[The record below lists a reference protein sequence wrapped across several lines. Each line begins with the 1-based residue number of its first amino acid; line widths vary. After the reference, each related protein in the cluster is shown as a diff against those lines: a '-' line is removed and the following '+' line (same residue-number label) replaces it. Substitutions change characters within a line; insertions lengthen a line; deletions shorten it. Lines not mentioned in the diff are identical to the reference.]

1 MKMMKAVTLI
11 VSLVHFADAFKESHR
26 LLLLTRGG
34 GGSRSNRNSN
44 LGKSRTNI
52 IPGLPL
58 SSSSSSSI
66 RFEEEEESSRQPK
79 DLQQNPLFVSG
90 GATNSNYDVQ
100 NNNIIN
106 DSNSANGNG
115 EKTRT
120 TNLSQIESLRNL
132 GKSLN
137 PFGNNNNNKQS
148 ASTTVEQQQK
158 KAIYIQSVAAG
169 LAVSLAMVPEAISFA
184 YVAGVSPLVGL
195 WTTVILGFFAASFG
209 GRAGICSS
217 ASGACSVVV
226 AALCAQHGPSYLSA
240 CAILAGILQIVF
252 GGYFGMGKF
261 IRLVP
266 HPVMLGFVN
275 GLTVVMARAQLT
287 HFKDSANAFL
297 SLSSSA
303 GRSMYGLT
311 ALTAILVRV
320 LPKIQLFKSIPPT
333 LGAVTICSI
342 LAKVLKLP
350 GVKTLADVSGS
361 DTFRGGLSV
370 LPSISILPSIPFTI
384 DSLKI
389 IAPYAIT
396 MASVGAIESL
406 LTMQLLDNIVD
417 DGKTGSTK
425 EECFGQ
431 GVGNIASGLTGG
443 IGGCA
448 LLGQSVINVQSG
460 GGLSRLSGMSV
471 SLFLAL
477 GIVFGAPLLANIPIA
492 TLVGV
497 MLCVCQSTFSWS
509 SLRILNKIP
518 KLDALV
524 IFLVSFIT
532 VKDDLAKAVVAGVI
546 ASALGFAWKQSTGI
560 TATATATTIPLPTSA
575 ATATT
580 TEWKSYNINGP
591 LFFGSTTQF
600 TKLFNVKDD
609 PTDIVIDF
617 TNSRVYDHSALEA
630 IHTIADKYD
639 EVGKKVHLR
648 HLSDDCTQLLT
659 TLHGDG
665 NSDNSDNDDDDGRD
679 RRRPYK
685 LIIESDPRTDP
696 VYSIAS
702 N

>member
-106 DSNSANGNG
+106 DSNSSNGNS
-115 EKTRT
+115 EKSRT

-560 TATATATTIPLPTSA
+560 TATATATTIPLPTTAA
-575 ATATT
+575 ATTT

-609 PTDIVIDF
+609 PTAVSYTHLTLP
-617 TNSRVYDHSALEA
+617 TND
-630 IHTIADKYD
+630 
-639 EVGKKVHLR
+639 
-648 HLSDDCTQLLT
+648 
-659 TLHGDG
+659 
-665 NSDNSDNDDDDGRD
+665 
-679 RRRPYK
+679 
-685 LIIESDPRTDP
+685 
-696 VYSIAS
+696 
-702 N
+702 

>member
-1 MKMMKAVTLI
+1 MTMTMTMMKAVTLI
-11 VSLVHFADAFKESHR
+11 VSLVHFVDAFKESHR
-26 LLLLTRGG
+26 LLLLTREGG
-34 GGSRSNRNSN
+34 GG
-44 LGKSRTNI
+44 GGGGGIRTNI
-52 IPGLPL
+52 
-58 SSSSSSSI
+58 
-66 RFEEEEESSRQPK
+66 
-79 DLQQNPLFVSG
+79 QQNHFFVSG
-90 GATNSNYDVQ
+90 GATNSNAD
-100 NNNIIN
+100 NISGN
-106 DSNSANGNG
+106 DDGD
-115 EKTRT
+115 KTIT

-132 GKSLN
+132 GKALN
-137 PFGNNNNNKQS
+137 PFGNKNNKQRG
-148 ASTTVEQQQK
+148 STTATTATNDDDKQKQNQHQK
-158 KAIYIQSVAAG
+158 KSIYIQSVAAG

-240 CAILAGILQIVF
+240 CAILAGLLQIVF

-287 HFKDSANAFL
+287 HFKDSTNALL

-311 ALTAILVRV
+311 ASTAILVRV
-320 LPKIQLFKSIPPT
+320 LPKIKLFKSIPPT

-425 EECFGQ
+425 KECFGQ
-431 GVGNIASGLTGG
+431 GIGNVASGITGG

-460 GGLSRLSGMSV
+460 GGISRLSGMSV

-477 GIVFGAPLLANIPIA
+477 GIVCGAPLLANIPIA

-497 MLCVCQSTFSWS
+497 MLTVCQSTFSWS
-509 SLRILNKIP
+509 SLRIINKIP

-560 TATATATTIPLPTSA
+560 TSTSTTIPSPTS
-575 ATATT
+575 TTTTTTTTTTSATT

-600 TKLFNVKDD
+600 IKLFNVKDD

-630 IHTIADKYD
+630 IHNIADKYD

-648 HLSDDCTQLLT
+648 HLSDDCTRLLT

-665 NSDNSDNDDDDGRD
+665 KIGSDNDDGSD
-679 RRRPYK
+679 RRLPYK

>member
-1 MKMMKAVTLI
+1 MMAMTMTMMKAVTLI
-11 VSLVHFADAFKESHR
+11 VSLVHFVDAFKESHR
-26 LLLLTRGG
+26 LLLLTREGG
-34 GGSRSNRNSN
+34 GG
-44 LGKSRTNI
+44 GGGGGIRTNI
-52 IPGLPL
+52 
-58 SSSSSSSI
+58 
-66 RFEEEEESSRQPK
+66 
-79 DLQQNPLFVSG
+79 QQNHFFVSG
-90 GATNSNYDVQ
+90 GATNSNAD
-100 NNNIIN
+100 NISGN
-106 DSNSANGNG
+106 DDGD
-115 EKTRT
+115 KTIT

-137 PFGNNNNNKQS
+137 PFGNKNNKQRG
-148 ASTTVEQQQK
+148 STTATTATNDDDKQKQNQHQK
-158 KAIYIQSVAAG
+158 KSIYIQSVAAG

-240 CAILAGILQIVF
+240 CAILAGLLQIVF

-287 HFKDSANAFL
+287 HFKDSTNALL

-311 ALTAILVRV
+311 ASTAILVRV
-320 LPKIQLFKSIPPT
+320 LPKIKLFKSIPPT

-406 LTMQLLDNIVD
+406 LTMQLLDSIVD

-431 GVGNIASGLTGG
+431 GIGNIASGITGG

-460 GGLSRLSGMSV
+460 GGLSRLSGISV

-509 SLRILNKIP
+509 SLRIINKIP

-532 VKDDLAKAVVAGVI
+532 VNDDLAKAVVAGVI

-560 TATATATTIPLPTSA
+560 TATATTIPSPTSTATTI
-575 ATATT
+575 
-580 TEWKSYNINGP
+580 EWKSYNINGP

-630 IHTIADKYD
+630 IHNIADKYD
-639 EVGKKVHLR
+639 EAGKKVHLR

-665 NSDNSDNDDDDGRD
+665 NSDSDNDDDGRD

>member
-1 MKMMKAVTLI
+1 MTMTMMKAVTLI
-11 VSLVHFADAFKESHR
+11 VSLVHFVDAFKESHR
-26 LLLLTRGG
+26 LLLLTREGG
-34 GGSRSNRNSN
+34 GG
-44 LGKSRTNI
+44 GGGIRTNI
-52 IPGLPL
+52 
-58 SSSSSSSI
+58 
-66 RFEEEEESSRQPK
+66 
-79 DLQQNPLFVSG
+79 QQNHFFVSG
-90 GATNSNYDVQ
+90 GATNSNAD
-100 NNNIIN
+100 NISGN
-106 DSNSANGNG
+106 DDGD
-115 EKTRT
+115 KTIT

-137 PFGNNNNNKQS
+137 PFGNKNNKQRG
-148 ASTTVEQQQK
+148 STTATTATNDDDKQKQNQHQK
-158 KAIYIQSVAAG
+158 KSIYIQSVAAG

-240 CAILAGILQIVF
+240 CAILAGLLQIVF

-287 HFKDSANAFL
+287 HFKDSTNALL

-311 ALTAILVRV
+311 ASTAILVRV
-320 LPKIQLFKSIPPT
+320 LPKIKLFKSIPPT

-389 IAPYAIT
+389 VAPYAIT

-425 EECFGQ
+425 KECFGQ
-431 GVGNIASGLTGG
+431 GIGNVASGITGG

-477 GIVFGAPLLANIPIA
+477 GIVCGAPLLANIPIA

-497 MLCVCQSTFSWS
+497 MLTVCQSTFSWS
-509 SLRILNKIP
+509 SLRIINKIP

-560 TATATATTIPLPTSA
+560 TSTSTTIPSPTSTTTTTTTTATAT

-600 TKLFNVKDD
+600 IKLFNVKDD

-630 IHTIADKYD
+630 IHNIADKYD

-648 HLSDDCTQLLT
+648 HLSDDCTRLLT

-665 NSDNSDNDDDDGRD
+665 KIGSDNDDGSD
-679 RRRPYK
+679 RRLPYK